1 MVKVK
6 SVKSVGK
13 KRVYDLSVQDTEHYI
28 LENGVVTHN
37 TGTTYSSDSVW
48 VMGKRQV
55 KGKEGLE
62 GWEFVLN
69 TDKSRYVREKSA
81 FPIKVLYNGGI
92 SKYSGLLELG
102 LATGY
107 VTKPKQ
113 GWYTRPS
120 VENDKN
126 WRELESESSEFWE
139 PLLSNEGFKN
149 KVSSMFKLSSNLPT
163 FDEKMLDNIEST
175 IIDEETGEVTSGSVF
190 DQAED

>member
-1 MVKVK
+1 MKVK

-13 KRVYDLSVQDTEHYI
+13 MPVYDLSVQDTEHYI

-37 TGTTYSSDSVW
+37 TGTVYSSDSVY

-102 LATGY
+102 IATGY

-120 VENDKN
+120 VPDDKN
-126 WRELESESSEFWE
+126 WREANTECSEFWE
-139 PLLSNEGFKN
+139 PLLNNVDFKN
-149 KVSSMFKLSSNLPT
+149 KVSSLFKLSSNLPT
-163 FDEKMLDNIEST
+163 FDENVLNNIEST
-175 IIDEETGEVTSGSVF
+175 IIDEETGEVTSGSIF
-190 DQAED
+190 DTVEE